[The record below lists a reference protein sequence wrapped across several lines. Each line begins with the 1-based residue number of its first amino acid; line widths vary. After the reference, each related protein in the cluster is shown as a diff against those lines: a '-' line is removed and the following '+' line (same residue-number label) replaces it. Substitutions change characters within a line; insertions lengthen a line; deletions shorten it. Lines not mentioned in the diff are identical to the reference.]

1 VIMAMAHE
9 ATATT
14 VQIRKERCEKSQSIA
29 GSYSGTCT
37 VVSHTTLFSARLSV
51 NEAGPNLLKVAR

>member
-9 ATATT
+9 ATVTT

-29 GSYSGTCT
+29 GSYSGT